1 MAKKRRITRASAKA
15 KGREGVQEVIALVRQ
30 LFPELGDND
39 VYKPTGSV
47 PGEDVVFSPLA
58 RGLLPV
64 SIEVKR
70 CEKLNI
76 FKALEQAESN
86 AKDWQPVV
94 IFRKNKGNMYAAID
108 AAELLALLRIR
119 AEWEKG
125 VYADE
130 CKGRPANGQ

>member
-1 MAKKRRITRASAKA
+1 MTISRKAAKA
-15 KGREGVQEVIALVRQ
+15 KGRETVQEVIALIRQ
-30 LFPELGDND
+30 MFPELGDND

-47 PGEDVVFSPLA
+47 PGEDIIFSPFA

-70 CEKLNI
+70 CETLKI
-76 FKALEQAESN
+76 WEALAQAEDN
-86 AKDWQPVV
+86 AKDWQPVLV
-94 IFRKNKGNMYAAID
+94 FRRNKTKLYACLD
-108 AAELLALLRIR
+108 AAELLALLRVR

-130 CKGRPANGQ
+130 CRGKPANGEGN